1 VRRCAQAQSFFLIAV
16 FAAAR
21 LRETQS
27 ARDFLAGRWRRLG
40 VPLVAGIVFVLPVV
54 AAIWA
59 AGWIASG
66 RATWSEVWSWNF
78 ADLEIQRNWL
88 GPAHLWFLQD
98 LIVVTLAFA
107 AVQPPPSRTPAPWPP
122 P

>member
-1 VRRCAQAQSFFLIAV
+1 MVTSRDRAVDGLRVAALLAGLGLHSVIPYMSGHAPDLLWAVRDDARSVACDYLFWWGRCAQAQTFFLIAG

-59 AGWIASG
+59 AG
-66 RATWSEVWSWNF
+66 
-78 ADLEIQRNWL
+78 
-88 GPAHLWFLQD
+88 
-98 LIVVTLAFA
+98 
-107 AVQPPPSRTPAPWPP
+107 
-122 P
+122 